1 MLGCLRMTVDECEEA
16 YIRLAKTIFK
26 PKRWKYNAFS
36 RGIDFFSAS
45 ERYDS
50 SKLESVVKEIIKAR
64 TGSEK
69 TPLNNFTEDGV
80 GKVFVTTV
88 QTDDNELLLLRSYET
103 RQELDK
109 HSKQFQLWE
118 ALRATSAATTYFKEY
133 RRGNAGYLDGALKSN
148 NPIFQVRQEARD
160 QWPEREAFMIS
171 IGTGTKPSVPLRGNL
186 IHLAR
191 TLTKLVTETEE
202 TWNRFRGSHKEM
214 LRDNLLFRYSVP
226 ELGGVDLGNHK
237 LMGMVRTNT
246 ERHLREA
253 ATEKYVTAC
262 AKKMVE
268 IESGEYVKAH
278 AEKTSSLRLE
288 DLSDS
293 EKDCLRSLH
302 ATSGDYES
310 QRIGIEKPVPGTC
323 QWFLRHPKFGDW
335 VQSTSSSLLWVTANP
350 GCGKSVLSSFLVDAL
365 SQDKNQSIVCSFFF
379 KAGVDSR
386 RHSHQAL
393 CVLLH
398 QLFVAAPELVNVA
411 MEDYSSKD
419 KSSFTK
425 DVEALWAVF
434 RTSASRLHDRKIIC
448 VVDAL
453 DECSDES
460 RNRFIS
466 QLVGSFSTSNSEKP
480 AGNLRFLVTSRPW
493 PSIESRFRNLL
504 SIRLRGENESSS
516 LSRDVER
523 VVEHRVR
530 ELKMSSALSEDAS
543 TMVTKALT
551 EGADRTFLWVSLVFD
566 AIERLQS
573 RKLSSIAKSLDSLPD
588 DLDQLYESAWA
599 AFVDR
604 EASRKLLGII
614 LAAKSPLKL
623 EEVNIAL
630 SSGVNITCLEGLEQ
644 ELEPD
649 AEYTIKQL
657 GGFFIRII
665 DSTVFLVHHT
675 AREFLLGSR
684 ADAARKEGKT
694 RVQLAVAESD
704 LGGSCVRFLALDGL
718 PKRRSLPME
727 ERERVESN
735 KAFITDLPSWV
746 RSFYMYASKYWT
758 QHLGGNSLPESKSS
772 IGLTVKTICDSS
784 KPFFRGWWYFYAE
797 RDFFYAGNDARTMQG
812 YVGRYHA
819 HYTTMRQD
827 FVATRGL
834 LEAGTSSVEQRDAND
849 NDILYKSCV
858 DSNRP
863 LCQLRWIFH
872 QYNPAVLQLHKS
884 LAAASKLGRMEAVNF
899 LLATGME
906 IHPSVQGPPTRTWSL
921 TQSAIHS
928 TPALKCLL
936 ARGLIVQR
944 EDIAYAARHGYAEA
958 LEILL
963 LHNAGER
970 DSQETLREA
979 LVQATE
985 KGYPRCR
992 AVALKYLPD
1001 NAANEVDPSAG
1012 FLSAAMRSDESAVK
1026 EILDQGGQNSREAL
1040 SFCCSLSYINMAKLF
1055 LESIVHTRKILEE
1068 ALLAFYDT
1076 QMGTDLKTYYLN
1088 VVEKT
1093 AGSGRKLY
1101 DGFRYV
1107 SSFNGSF
1114 EQNVELLLLF
1124 SAKGVRLSRRRY
1136 VGAVALVIATD
1147 EKYSLWLLRTTERL
1161 QDDPKLSAR
1170 DFLPIMCFWGKA
1182 NLIQAV
1188 ISGVALAD
1196 INKRNKA
1203 GVTLLMIATASGDLA
1218 TVGLLLERGA
1228 DPDQECRLEAAQSD
1242 MTDCELELVDL
1253 LSSVAKGLDRGT
1265 LDGSPRSLAQE
1276 MGYTGIVNLL
1286 TSMSLP
1292 YLTGNES
1299 IPRNWE
1305 APDPSSP
1312 SSTSAAL
1319 HYGIRRPLL
1328 AQPHTLS
1335 SAFRPPLAPPRVY
1348 RSFHST
1354 SPNMVVHNVRT
1365 AEEWKKTLESKT
1377 VVLLDCFATWC
1388 GPCKAIA
1395 PHLVRHSQNEKY
1407 KGIHFV
1413 KIDVDEVPDV
1423 SQELGIRAMPTFM
1436 IFKNKE
1442 KSQEIVGANPVALEK
1457 AIIELAA
1464 TPEAEEAKVKVEAEE
1479 AKEAKAKEAASSA
1492 EEPKQE

>member
-1 MLGCLRMTVDECEEA
+1 MSDQRPVRLLSLDGGGIRGLSSILILKDLMRHVNQDRDPNSQLQPWQVFDLIGGTSTGGIIAIMLGCLRMTVNECEEA

-36 RGIDFFSAS
+36 RGVDFFSAS

-69 TPLNNFTEDGV
+69 TPLSNFAENGV

-133 RRGNAGYLDGALKSN
+133 RRGNSGYLDGALKSN

-160 QWPEREAFMIS
+160 QWPDREAFLIS

-214 LRDNLLFRYSVP
+214 LEDSLLFRYSVP

-278 AEKTSSLRLE
+278 AEKASSLRLE

-323 QWFLRHPKFGDW
+323 QWFLRHPKFADW

-386 RHSHQAL
+386 RDSHQAL

-425 DVEALWAVF
+425 DLEALWAVF

-460 RNRFIS
+460 RDRFIS
-466 QLVGSFSTSNSEKP
+466 QLVGSFSTSNSEKH
-480 AGNLRFLVTSRPW
+480 AGNLKFLVTSRPW

-504 SIRLRGENESSS
+504 SIRLRGENESFS

-530 ELKMSSALSEDAS
+530 ELKLSSALSEDAS

-599 AFVDR
+599 AFIDH
-604 EASRKLLGII
+604 EASHKLLGII
-614 LAAKSPLKL
+614 LAANRPLKL

-630 SSGVNITCLEGLEQ
+630 SLGMNITSLEGLEQ

-665 DSTVFLVHHT
+665 DSTVFLVHQT

-694 RVQLAVAESD
+694 RIQLAVAESD
-704 LGGSCVRFLALDGL
+704 LGGSCVRLLALDGL
-718 PKRRSLPME
+718 PKRRSLPMAE
-727 ERERVESN
+727 GERVESN

-758 QHLGGNSLPESKSS
+758 EHLRGNSLPESKSS

-797 RDFFYAGNDARTMQG
+797 RDFFYAGNDAKTMQG
-812 YVGRYHA
+812 YMGRYHA

-863 LCQLRWIFH
+863 LYQLRWIFH

-906 IHPSVQGPPTRTWSL
+906 IHPAVQGPPTRTWSL

-1001 NAANEVDPSAG
+1001 NAANEVDPSEG

-1055 LESIVHTRKILEE
+1055 LESVVHTRKILEE

-1114 EQNVELLLLF
+1114 EENVELLLLF

-1136 VGAVALVIATD
+1136 VGAVTLVIATD

-1182 NLIQAV
+1182 NLIQTV

-1196 INKRNKA
+1196 INKRNEA

-1286 TSMSLP
+1286 
-1292 YLTGNES
+1292 
-1299 IPRNWE
+1299 
-1305 APDPSSP
+1305 
-1312 SSTSAAL
+1312 ST
-1319 HYGIRRPLL
+1319 
-1328 AQPHTLS
+1328 
-1335 SAFRPPLAPPRVY
+1335 
-1348 RSFHST
+1348 
-1354 SPNMVVHNVRT
+1354 
-1365 AEEWKKTLESKT
+1365 W
-1377 VVLLDCFATWC
+1377 
-1388 GPCKAIA
+1388 
-1395 PHLVRHSQNEKY
+1395 
-1407 KGIHFV
+1407 
-1413 KIDVDEVPDV
+1413 
-1423 SQELGIRAMPTFM
+1423 
-1436 IFKNKE
+1436 
-1442 KSQEIVGANPVALEK
+1442 
-1457 AIIELAA
+1457 
-1464 TPEAEEAKVKVEAEE
+1464 
-1479 AKEAKAKEAASSA
+1479 
-1492 EEPKQE
+1492 